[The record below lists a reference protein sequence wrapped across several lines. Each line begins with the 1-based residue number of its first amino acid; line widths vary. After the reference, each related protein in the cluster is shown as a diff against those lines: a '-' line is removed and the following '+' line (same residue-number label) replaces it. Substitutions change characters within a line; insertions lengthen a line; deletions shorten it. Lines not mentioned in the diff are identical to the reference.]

1 MANYR
6 NPLIDGLKTLWYK
19 LTHDKKFN
27 RGATWGMMI
36 IGALLAFEV
45 FNFSTT
51 QFALHDMLGD
61 LKFAGMRWATIL
73 AIAFCGIDFAGIA
86 RIFTPEQGRDEPA
99 EVYYLFGAWL
109 LAAGFNATL
118 TWWGVSVAISNN
130 ANLQSS
136 AVMSAATLT
145 KVVPIFIAAMV
156 WLVRLLII
164 GTFSLAGD
172 RLFTTAAQHP
182 TQYKSQYQQP
192 QQSQQTQRPYSA
204 PQPQHSY
211 NAPQPRTST
220 PSYQTQAE
228 RPVNQP
234 VNQPV
239 LRPASQIPRPVNK
252 INTSNAGTFRPA
264 PKPVTTTS
272 QQSSFIPP
280 EPTYHPVS
288 YNARSS
294 EGSDRH
300 FDA

>member
-1 MANYR
+1 MTTYR
-6 NPLIDGLKTLWYK
+6 NPLVDGLKTIWYN
-19 LTHDKKFN
+19 LMRNRKFN
-27 RGATWGMMI
+27 RGAAWGMMI

-61 LKFAGMRWATIL
+61 LTFAGMRWATIL

-130 ANLQSS
+130 GNLQSS
-136 AVMSAATLT
+136 AVMSVATLT
-145 KVVPIFIAAMV
+145 KVVPIFVATMV

-182 TQYKSQYQQP
+182 AQYQ
-192 QQSQQTQRPYSA
+192 QQTQRPYNTQQA
-204 PQPQHSY
+204 RP
-211 NAPQPRTST
+211 ST
-220 PSYQTQAE
+220 YQNQ
-228 RPVNQP
+228 RPINQP
-234 VNQPV
+234 VNQPI
-239 LRPASQIPRPVNK
+239 LRPASQINRPVS
-252 INTSNAGTFRPA
+252 SNAGSFRPA
-264 PKPVTTTS
+264 PKPTTTS

-288 YNARSS
+288 YTARGS
-294 EGSDRH
+294 ESANH
-300 FDA
+300 YDA